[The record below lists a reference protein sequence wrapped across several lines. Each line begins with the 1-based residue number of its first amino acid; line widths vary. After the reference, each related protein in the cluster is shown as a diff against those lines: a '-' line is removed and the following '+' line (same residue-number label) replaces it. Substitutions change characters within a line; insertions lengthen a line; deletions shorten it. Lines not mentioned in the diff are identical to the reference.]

1 MIGSLAT
8 DSKKILFEAWNKSF
22 FDTLYLHEEEWDE
35 TKTYRDTCNT
45 MLVIY
50 NQSLKDV
57 ASLYIFVSR
66 ELYSDYKR

>member
-8 DSKKILFEAWNKSF
+8 NSKKILFEACMYMRRSEMRRKPTG
-22 FDTLYLHEEEWDE
+22 TLA
-35 TKTYRDTCNT
+35 
-45 MLVIY
+45 IPY